1 MSSRTSRKTATRSS
15 TVRAKKSFTLSPSSV
30 AFLEKLRKHRK
41 ASSTSAV
48 LDQLLRETE
57 ERQRQETYEKAM
69 LAYYDNRSDEERKE
83 EQLWGEFAFS
93 RMRGE
98 WFE

>member
-1 MSSRTSRKTATRSS
+1 
-15 TVRAKKSFTLSPSSV
+15 
-30 AFLEKLRKHRK
+30 
-41 ASSTSAV
+41 
-48 LDQLLRETE
+48 
-57 ERQRQETYEKAM
+57 M